1 MSATTRGL
9 LVTAGIVVAVLYFVA
24 SFAAGAMLYAVLS
37 PPDRCNCEAADVLN
51 SFDIVFFGFVG
62 VVVGAII
69 ALVVTIWI
77 RKSRFLT

>member
-1 MSATTRGL
+1 
-9 LVTAGIVVAVLYFVA
+9 
-24 SFAAGAMLYAVLS
+24 MLYAVLS

>member
-1 MSATTRGL
+1 M
-9 LVTAGIVVAVLYFVA
+9 TAGIVVAVLYFVA
-24 SFAAGAMLYAVLS
+24 SFAAGAMLYAQLS

-51 SFDIVFFGFVG
+51 SLDIVFFGFVG